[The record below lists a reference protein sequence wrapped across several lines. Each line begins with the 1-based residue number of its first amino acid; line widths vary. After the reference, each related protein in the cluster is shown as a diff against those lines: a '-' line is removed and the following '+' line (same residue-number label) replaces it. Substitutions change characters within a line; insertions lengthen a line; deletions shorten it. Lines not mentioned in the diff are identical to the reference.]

1 MDEQEFDYTNKLFES
16 LEGSSSNSEEINTLV
31 NGWKIGDIVRYIDCD
46 EDDEFEGEITSIEDI
61 NCFSIDE
68 FDGYYI
74 DECELVERKNSI
86 IKEKEPIITN
96 NTSIKTS
103 KDKSLNMINGLIL
116 NRKKKDLSIITSP
129 KYNKLKK

>member
-16 LEGSSSNSEEINTLV
+16 LEGSSSDSEEITLE

-46 EDDEFEGEITSIEDI
+46 EDDEFEGPITSIEDSI
-61 NCFSIDE
+61 CFSIDE

-74 DECELVERKNSI
+74 HECKLVKERSVTDKQ
-86 IKEKEPIITN
+86 EFIITN

-103 KDKSLNMINGLIL
+103 KDKSLNMINSLIL
-116 NRKKKDLSIITSP
+116 NRKKKDLTIITSP